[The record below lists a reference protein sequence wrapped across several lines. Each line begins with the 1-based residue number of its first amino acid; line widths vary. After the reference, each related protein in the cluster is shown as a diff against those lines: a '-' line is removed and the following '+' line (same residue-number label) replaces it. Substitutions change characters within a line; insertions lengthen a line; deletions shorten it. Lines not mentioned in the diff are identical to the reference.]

1 MTQREGWETVARKRV
16 KSVSK
21 IIGRGRDTA
30 EVESTVRAMIV
41 EQRLYSNKRG
51 ADFLRRPT
59 NKKEKEA
66 IKRVAK
72 AARRLN
78 VTLRHP
84 ALPSFVKKLF
94 PPSQEKTTS
103 DLEKL
108 GLESLRKPRRYA
120 PPHLPRR
127 AAQYAVYLLQLH
139 HLPVTTT
146 RGGQAHKLAAAIYGT
161 GRPDTF
167 NHLRFY
173 RDVQIYFEFDDLTW
187 PK

>member
-1 MTQREGWETVARKRV
+1 ARKRI
-16 KSVSK
+16 KWVSEILGPGCDK
-21 IIGRGRDTA
+21 T

-41 EQRLYSNKRG
+41 EQRLRNYKRG

-66 IKRVAK
+66 IKRVAT
-72 AARRLN
+72 AVRRLN
-78 VTLRHP
+78 VTLMHP

-94 PPSQEKTTS
+94 PTDREKTTS

-108 GLESLRKPRRYA
+108 GLESLRKPRRHP
-120 PPHLPRR
+120 PPHLTRR

-139 HLPVTTT
+139 RLPVTTT
-146 RGGQAHKLAAAIYGT
+146 RSGQAHKLAAAIYGAE
-161 GRPDTF
+161 RPDTF

-173 RDVQIYFEFDDLTW
+173 RDVQIYSEFDSLT
-187 PK
+187 

>member
-1 MTQREGWETVARKRV
+1 MTQADRHDLQAIARERIRRV
-16 KSVSK
+16 SSILGPDCDK
-21 IIGRGRDTA
+21 A
-30 EVESTVRAMIV
+30 EIESTVRAMIV
-41 EQRLYSNKRG
+41 EQRLYSYKHG

-78 VTLRHP
+78 VTLKHP
-84 ALPSFVKKLF
+84 TLPSFVKKLF
-94 PPSQEKTTS
+94 PTDQEKTTG

-108 GLESLRKPRRYA
+108 GLESLRKPRRH
-120 PPHLPRR
+120 PPPNLPRR

-173 RDVQIYFEFDDLTW
+173 RDVQIYFEFDDLT
-187 PK
+187 